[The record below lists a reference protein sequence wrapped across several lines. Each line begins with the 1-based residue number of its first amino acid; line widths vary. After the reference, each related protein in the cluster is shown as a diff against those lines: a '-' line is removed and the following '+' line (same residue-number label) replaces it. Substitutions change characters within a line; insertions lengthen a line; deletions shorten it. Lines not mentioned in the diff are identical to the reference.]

1 MVTMSSGSDDRRMIA
16 GGKTRIRRMP
26 IVAAPLRKQVIELL
40 RSAIIS
46 FEYEPGQRLVERE
59 LCERFEVSRT
69 VIREVLRHLEAEG
82 LIDLVPNR
90 GPIVSIT
97 SGAEATALYE
107 VRETLEA
114 LAAGCCAERAS
125 GAQKARLRRSL
136 GGVATAYRRGE
147 LLGELAAKD
156 EFYRVLCDGAANPVI
171 ASMLR
176 TVQARVQMLRGLSLK
191 TSGRPEESLAELELV
206 VAAIEKGDREAASR
220 LAAEHVRNAGRVALH
235 RLAEIEAQEK
245 SEAAR

>member
-1 MVTMSSGSDDRRMIA
+1 MSSVSEDRRA
-16 GGKTRIRRMP
+16 PSTGNPRIRRMP
-26 IVAAPLRKQVIELL
+26 VIAAPLRKQVIELL

-90 GPIVSIT
+90 GPIVSLTT
-97 SGAEATALYE
+97 SDDAIALYE

-114 LAAGCCAERAS
+114 LAARCCAQRATE
-125 GAQKARLRRSL
+125 AQKKALRNAL
-136 GGVATAYRRGE
+136 QVVAVAYREGE
-147 LLGELAAKD
+147 LLDELAAKD

-171 ASMLR
+171 GSMLR

-191 TSGRPEESLAELELV
+191 TRGRPEESLAELERV
-206 VAAIEKGDREAASR
+206 VAAIEAGDQETAALR
-220 LAAEHVRNAGRVALH
+220 AAEHVQNAGRVALL
-235 RLAEIEAQEK
+235 RLAEIEEHEK

>member
-1 MVTMSSGSDDRRMIA
+1 MSSATDGRGAS
-16 GGKTRIRRMP
+16 TLNSRIRRVP

-40 RSAIIS
+40 RTAIIS

-97 SGAEATALYE
+97 SAPEAVALYE
-107 VRETLEA
+107 VRENLEA
-114 LAAGCCAERAS
+114 LAAACCAERAS
-125 GAQKARLRRSL
+125 PAQKARLRKSL
-136 GGVATAYRRGE
+136 ALVATAYKRGV
-147 LLGELAAKD
+147 LIDELAAKD
-156 EFYRVLCDGAANPVI
+156 EFYRVLCEGAANPVI
-171 ASMLR
+171 GSMLR

-191 TSGRPEESLAELELV
+191 TAGRPAESLAELERV
-206 VAAIEKGDREAASR
+206 VGAIEKGDRAAASK
-220 LAAEHVRNAGRVALH
+220 LAADHVRNAGRVALQ
-235 RLAEIEAQEK
+235 RLAEIEAHEG
-245 SEAAR
+245 AAAAK

>member
-1 MVTMSSGSDDRRMIA
+1 
-16 GGKTRIRRMP
+16 MP
-26 IVAAPLRKQVIELL
+26 VVAAPLRKQVIALL

-90 GPIVSIT
+90 GPIVSIV
-97 SGAEATALYE
+97 SASDATALYE

-114 LAAGCCAERAS
+114 LAAACCAERS
-125 GAQKARLRRSL
+125 SSSQKARLRKALSA
-136 GGVATAYRRGE
+136 VANAYRKGE
-147 LLGELAAKD
+147 LLDELAAKD
-156 EFYRVLCDGAANPVI
+156 EFYRILCEGAANPVI
-171 ASMLR
+171 GSMLR

-191 TSGRPEESLAELELV
+191 TTGRPEESLAELELV
-206 VAAIEKGDREAASR
+206 VAAIEKGDREAASKR
-220 LAAEHVRNAGRVALH
+220 AAEHVRSAGRVALE
-235 RLAEIEAQEK
+235 RLAEIEEKEK
-245 SEAAR
+245 SEAVR

>member
-1 MVTMSSGSDDRRMIA
+1 MAAMSSGADGRGSSEV
-16 GGKTRIRRMP
+16 TRIRRVP

-97 SGAEATALYE
+97 SAEDAAALYE
-107 VRETLEA
+107 VREALEA
-114 LAAGCCAERAS
+114 LAAACCADRAS
-125 GAQKARLRRSL
+125 ASQKAKLRRSL
-136 GGVATAYRRGE
+136 AAVAAAYRKGV
-147 LLGELAAKD
+147 LLDELAAKD

-191 TSGRPEESLAELELV
+191 TRGRPEESLAELERV
-206 VAAIEKGDREAASR
+206 VTAIERGDRAAAAR
-220 LAAEHVRNAGRVALH
+220 LAAEHVRSAAKVALQ
-235 RLAEIEAQEK
+235 RLAEIEEHEK
-245 SEAAR
+245 SVAAT

>member
-1 MVTMSSGSDDRRMIA
+1 LKRV
-16 GGKTRIRRMP
+16 P

-90 GPIVSIT
+90 GPIVSLT
-97 SGAEATALYE
+97 SAADAAALYE
-107 VRETLEA
+107 VREALEA
-114 LAAGCCAERAS
+114 LAAACCAERATP
-125 GAQKARLRRSL
+125 AQKSQLRRSL
-136 GGVATAYRRGE
+136 SAVATAYRRGV
-147 LLGELAAKD
+147 LLDELAAKD
-156 EFYRVLCDGAANPVI
+156 EFYRVLCEGAQNPVI
-171 ASMLR
+171 GSMLR

-191 TSGRPEESLAELELV
+191 TRGRPEESLAELERV
-206 VAAIEKGDREAASR
+206 VAAIERGDRQAASR
-220 LAAEHVRNAGRVALH
+220 LAAEHVRSAAKVALQ
-235 RLAEIEAQEK
+235 RLAEIEAHEK
-245 SEAAR
+245 SVAAT